1 MKGEGHMGQATV
13 GEQAVVDRAR
23 ELGRAIGASKAYR
36 NYERALERYQ
46 DDPSAADL
54 LEQLRRVEQE
64 ASTQEMLWGNP
75 GGDWAE
81 KLASLQQQIRAHP
94 VIRQLQQAETELGAL
109 LFGTVLKL
117 GDVTGIDYAEACT
130 GRALSGCGPARP
142 AEESAAALRDS
153 PEVSAAVQNLGRS
166 IQETDAFQRFKAAR
180 SAFQNDPGVVRIR
193 EQVRSAVGAY
203 VEAQKNGSLTLD
215 VIGNVRT
222 AQNRLREH
230 PLVQNF
236 SRKRQDVHSTF
247 QVVNQIVG
255 EVLGIDIAQVVAP
268 ASGCCG

>member
-1 MKGEGHMGQATV
+1 MKQAATS
-13 GEQAVVDRAR
+13 EQAVVDRAR
-23 ELGRAIGASKAYR
+23 ELGRALGASKAFR

-94 VIRQLQQAETELGAL
+94 AIRDLQQAETKLGAL

-142 AEESAAALRDS
+142 AEEFAAALRDS
-153 PEVSAAVQNLGRS
+153 PEISAAVEALGRS
-166 IQETDAFQRFKAAR
+166 LRETDAFQRFEVAR
-180 SAFQNDPGVVRIR
+180 SAFQNDSSVIRIR
-193 EQVRSAVGAY
+193 DQLKSAVGAY
-203 VEAQKNGSLTLD
+203 VEAQKNGSVTLD
-215 VIGNVRT
+215 VIENVRT
-222 AQNRLREH
+222 VQNKLREH
-230 PLVQNF
+230 RLVQDF
-236 SRKRQDVHSTF
+236 SRGRQEVHSAF
-247 QVVNQIVG
+247 QMVNQAVG
-255 EVLGIDIAQVVAP
+255 EVLGIDVAQVVAP